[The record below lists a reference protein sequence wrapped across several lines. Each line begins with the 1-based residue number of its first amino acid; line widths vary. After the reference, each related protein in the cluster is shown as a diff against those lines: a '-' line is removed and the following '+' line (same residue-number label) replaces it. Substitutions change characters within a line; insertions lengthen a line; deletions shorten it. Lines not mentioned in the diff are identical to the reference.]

1 MPEGIVY
8 ILTNSA
14 MDDIIKIGRTDNL
27 QQRMRSLYTVGVPA
41 PFTCYYAARVA
52 EAEQV
57 ERNVHEIFAN
67 ERVNKQREF
76 FSTDPHRAALVIK
89 MVALEEVSDRTKL
102 DAADADAIT
111 AADKATEKRRRL
123 NFAVIDISVGEELT
137 FANRDDVKC
146 TVHHQ
151 VPAQVEYDG
160 VITTLS
166 ASARTVLG
174 VDYGVQGALY
184 WMYDGET
191 LNARRLRMEND
202 SPC

>member
-1 MPEGIVY
+1 MPEDIVY

-14 MDDIIKIGRTDNL
+14 MGDMIKIGHTENL
-27 QQRMRSLYTVGVPA
+27 PQRMRTLYTAGVPA

-52 EAEQV
+52 DAVQV
-57 ERNVHEIFAN
+57 ERNLHEIFAN

-89 MVALEEVSDRTKL
+89 MVALEEVSDSTKL
-102 DAADADAIT
+102 DAADADAVT

-123 NFAVIDISVGEELT
+123 NFAVIDIPVGAELA

-146 TVHHQ
+146 TVHNQ

-160 VITTLS
+160 EITTLS

-191 LNARRLRMEND
+191 LNARRLRMEED
-202 SPC
+202 SP

>member
-8 ILTNSA
+8 VLTNSA

-27 QQRMRSLYTVGVPA
+27 QQRMRSLYTAGVPA

-89 MVALEEVSDRTKL
+89 MVGVGRSKRQH
-102 DAADADAIT
+102 
-111 AADKATEKRRRL
+111 KARCCRRR
-123 NFAVIDISVGEELT
+123 
-137 FANRDDVKC
+137 R
-146 TVHHQ
+146 H
-151 VPAQVEYDG
+151 
-160 VITTLS
+160 
-166 ASARTVLG
+166 
-174 VDYGVQGALY
+174 YGSRQS
-184 WMYDGET
+184 D
-191 LNARRLRMEND
+191 
-202 SPC
+202 